1 MLSNLQL
8 QASLKPGPARAAAH
22 PQMLHAPR
30 QAAARHMPSA
40 ATPVKLHS
48 GTARQILSPSPSKV
62 CALQGSSCMGS
73 FPICLLKHVHGRLSL
88 RVPPADC
95 LGPVSLKQHHPQDM
109 RLQRASRCSIRS
121 GWSGHDDRVPGGSA
135 TSNQFSRRI
144 AFGCKACVVA
154 ENSQHL
160 MTVVSKSSQGD

>member
-48 GTARQILSPSPSKV
+48 GTGRQILSPSPSKV

-73 FPICLLKHVHGRLSL
+73 FPICLLKNMHGRLSL
-88 RVPPADC
+88 GPPPADC
-95 LGPVSLKQHHPQDM
+95 LDPVSLKQHHPQDM
-109 RLQRASRCSIRS
+109 RLQRASRSSIRS
-121 GWSGHDDRVPGGSA
+121 GWPGHDDRVSGGSA
-135 TSNQFSRRI
+135 TSSQLSRRI
-144 AFGCKACVVA
+144 AFGWKAYVVA
-154 ENSQHL
+154 GNSPHL